1 MPLNKSFSKNV
12 ITLIAGTG
20 IAQAIPIA
28 TIPVLTRMFTPED
41 FGLLALYAACI
52 SILGVVATGRYEM
65 AIMLPKEDEDARV
78 LLQLSVLVALFVS
91 LLISIPVLIWNTQI
105 AQFLGNNEIAVWL
118 YLLPVSVLLTGIYQ
132 ALTYWNNRQKK
143 FINTSVSRVNQS
155 LFQGFAQTS
164 LGFLQTTGGLVWGQ
178 FIGVMSGLI
187 YLLKK
192 DCTYKKILKNTEIAS
207 IKKQSIR
214 YKKFPKYGVFGA
226 LCDASAVQMPIMII
240 TKFYSSSAT
249 GMFSLT
255 FRVLNMPTSL
265 ISSAIA
271 QVLFQ
276 KVVEISQTEPEK
288 LNHYIVKMCL
298 VLFVIY
304 LPAVPILVVWGEPL
318 FSFLFG
324 NEWGQAGVYAGYLV
338 IAVAVRFAVSP
349 LSAVLGLEENIK
361 MGVFWQVL
369 YLCTITLTLYFF
381 SSMPINQFFIAFVVH
396 EVVLYLIYLILIL
409 KGTKAIV
416 S

>member
-396 EVVLYLIYLILIL
+396 EVVLYLIYLILII